1 MLAGRS
7 SAGRHVLSGFELLS
21 ADGWCQWSKQTR
33 CLRLSL
39 SVCFN
44 FNVARCH
51 SVPQRL
57 VLLLWVKLLRCP
69 WMPRHRRCA
78 HTAWWSVKL
87 LLLKTFQLVMLRRT
101 NIQTLWVFRNMNSD
115 KGTHHCF
122 YNQVLLFVFIGC
134 FTMNTLFLCSLNI
147 SIKNC
152 DQRIAFFFFTM
163 MLIYHPDSGWVSWS
177 SCWIRASDCVNIQGN
192 DAIHARWA
200 CLSPA
205 TCRDIVS
212 PTTGH
217 VLESRC
223 EDWDYSHVCS
233 LLLINERHVGLK
245 WNYRSRV

>member
-1 MLAGRS
+1 M
-7 SAGRHVLSGFELLS
+7 LSGFELLS

-69 WMPRHRRCA
+69 WMPRHRRYA
-78 HTAWWSVKL
+78 HTAWWSVKP

-101 NIQTLWVFRNMNSD
+101 NIQTLWVFRYMNSD

-122 YNQVLLFVFIGC
+122 YNQVLLFVFIDC

-152 DQRIAFFFFTM
+152 DQRIAFFFFFFFLHHDVNLSSRLRVGELVL
-163 MLIYHPDSGWVSWS
+163 MLDQSFRLCKYKRKRCHSCSMGVFESSDLPWHCLTNHWS
-177 SCWIRASDCVNIQGN
+177 CFG
-192 DAIHARWA
+192 
-200 CLSPA
+200 
-205 TCRDIVS
+205 
-212 PTTGH
+212 
-217 VLESRC
+217 E
-223 EDWDYSHVCS
+223 
-233 LLLINERHVGLK
+233 
-245 WNYRSRV
+245 